1 MIHLLTVGRLAKIQL
16 NGEAHNPLPQ

>member
-1 MIHLLTVGRLAKIQL
+1 MILLLTVGTLAKIQL